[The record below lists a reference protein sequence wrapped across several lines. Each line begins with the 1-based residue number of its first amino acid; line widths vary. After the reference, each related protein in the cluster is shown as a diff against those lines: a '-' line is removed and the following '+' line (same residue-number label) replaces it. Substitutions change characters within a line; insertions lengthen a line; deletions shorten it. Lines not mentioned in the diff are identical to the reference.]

1 VRRRILFKNDK
12 GHPIDAIVDVVPL
25 QSLLV
30 RYLEDDRMVRVDVDN
45 IITWE
50 DAPETSTLKDE

>member
-1 VRRRILFKNDK
+1 MRRRILFKNDR
-12 GHPIDAIVDVVPL
+12 GNPIDAIVEVVPL

-30 RYLEDDRMVRVDVDN
+30 RYLEDDKMVRVDVDK

-50 DAPETSTLKDE
+50 DAPKESTLKDE